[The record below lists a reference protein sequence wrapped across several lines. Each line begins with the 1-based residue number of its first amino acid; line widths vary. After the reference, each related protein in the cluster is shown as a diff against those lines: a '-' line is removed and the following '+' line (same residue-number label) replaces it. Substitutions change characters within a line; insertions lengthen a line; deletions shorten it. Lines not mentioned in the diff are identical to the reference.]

1 MPVLNCVR
9 REYATWICIK
19 TYWVSKG
26 LLVLPRQ
33 RITAIRT
40 KASLQFVRNAAA
52 TSTPAAS
59 HHGETDLGKGMKRTK
74 RARQAEAVLLIV

>member
-52 TSTPAAS
+52 TSTPAN
-59 HHGETDLGKGMKRTK
+59 RTTV
-74 RARQAEAVLLIV
+74 RLILEQE